1 MTEGERLAKVKAALE
16 TAESRIQEAEGF
28 LEDAAT
34 LIDEVTP
41 EDTDDPKAEK
51 IWQLRLQLDR
61 LGIEIL
67 ELSKT

>member
-16 TAESRIQEAEGF
+16 TAVVKMVEAEGF
-28 LEDAAT
+28 LEDAAM
-34 LIDEVTP
+34 LAEP
-41 EDTDDPKAEK
+41 EFSDKEEK
-51 IWQLRLQLDR
+51 IWELKARLDK